1 MSVLTKISAT
11 HFNNAED
18 FEGWNCGKITS
29 CGAFGNVCGG
39 YDVKAKGHEIKK
51 TFMLPEG
58 TYLVAMDFI
67 RIDTWFVLDVV
78 FELYGDMD

>member
-1 MSVLTKISAT
+1 M
-11 HFNNAED
+11 
-18 FEGWNCGKITS
+18 
-29 CGAFGNVCGG
+29 CGG
-39 YDVKAKGHEIKK
+39 YDFKAKGHEIKK

-58 TYLVAMDFI
+58 TYLVSMDFI